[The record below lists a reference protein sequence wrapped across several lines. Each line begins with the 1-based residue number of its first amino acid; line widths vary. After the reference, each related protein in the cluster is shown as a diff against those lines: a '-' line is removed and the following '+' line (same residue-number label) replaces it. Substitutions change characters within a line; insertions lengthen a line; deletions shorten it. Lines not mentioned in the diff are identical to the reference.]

1 MLFRL
6 YKITSILLSI
16 VVVAINIFFIITEL
30 NGENF
35 NIGVIVLIYIFSFL
49 YCVFVIYVVIH
60 MVIAFGGDKYQ
71 HIPWVEKYFT
81 ICLDDHNRH
90 YVSD

>member
-1 MLFRL
+1 MV
-6 YKITSILLSI
+6 I
-16 VVVAINIFFIITEL
+16 AINIFFIITEINGDNL
-30 NGENF
+30 N
-35 NIGVIVLIYIFSFL
+35 IYMIVLIYIFSFL
-49 YCVFVIYVVIH
+49 YCAFVIYVVIH